1 MTNGL
6 SHSPPVLNY
15 NLKLIKNISK
25 LKSFVAVKEDAKQ
38 HKFTINVIKKTKKNW
53 SIIRSG
59 GGMEGFFKY
68 YPHGCQSWLAGIEC
82 IDPKIA
88 FDFYKAILKKDYK
101 FCKLIF
107 KYIER
112 PFFKLVSKYGWH
124 LTIKSCLS
132 FVKLM
137 SSDER
142 MPMKKLPKQQEKE
155 IFNFIKKNKNIKSKQ
170 TTKKLLSIS
179 QMKKNFIGFIFAR
192 KNSKRLRRK
201 NISKIGSK
209 FLIEYTLIAALKS
222 QIFKKIIV
230 STDDE
235 KILSLKKKYDKIFF
249 VKKPANL
256 ATDNIKNIEVILYY
270 LKHFNIIKKYE
281 YFSLM
286 LPTCPFRNFMH
297 LRKGHKLI
305 LNNPNVD
312 CVFSANKSNFPIQF
326 SLKIKNGFVKPFLK
340 NSPLLSNNTRYKIN
354 LAPIFQMEAFGF
366 ATLKNFSKLKIFI
379 KGKVKLLR

>member
-1 MTNGL
+1 MKNKILGPVFSIITPFTKNQNIDYKNLYKYLDFYYKRGCRIFYLMAYNSRLNLLTQKEVEQLNIKAAKYLKKKYKDIIFIGAEKVDGSTHNTVLTCKKLTQNGVDIISVIFGEKYYFDKQVYSHFFEVSKKTKSKLLLHLQPMTNGL

-155 IFNFIKKNKNIKSKQ
+155 IFNF
-170 TTKKLLSIS
+170 
-179 QMKKNFIGFIFAR
+179 MKKIR
-192 KNSKRLRRK
+192 
-201 NISKIGSK
+201 
-209 FLIEYTLIAALKS
+209 
-222 QIFKKIIV
+222 
-230 STDDE
+230 
-235 KILSLKKKYDKIFF
+235 ILSQNKLQKSYFPL
-249 VKKPANL
+249 VK
-256 ATDNIKNIEVILYY
+256 
-270 LKHFNIIKKYE
+270 
-281 YFSLM
+281 
-286 LPTCPFRNFMH
+286 
-297 LRKGHKLI
+297 
-305 LNNPNVD
+305 
-312 CVFSANKSNFPIQF
+312 
-326 SLKIKNGFVKPFLK
+326 
-340 NSPLLSNNTRYKIN
+340 
-354 LAPIFQMEAFGF
+354 
-366 ATLKNFSKLKIFI
+366 
-379 KGKVKLLR
+379 